1 MTQVFTCTSD
11 ASYDRH
17 TYEIVLKNGKNKFFE
32 HWEDAQGYWFEHSQI
47 PYFLDLILVKDKKV
61 SKEKIKAKGFV

>member
-1 MTQVFTCTSD
+1 MPNYPGTEKTCD
-11 ASYDRH
+11 LASQA
-17 TYEIVLKNGKNKFFE
+17 NGKNKFFE

-47 PYFLDLILVKDKKV
+47 PHFLDLILVKDKKV